1 MARLV
6 LYCFTVMN
14 FFYMEK
20 RYFLRQPVKIIC
32 KGIMSDIPKDNL
44 YTRDHEWI
52 RIEGDKAEIGIT
64 DHAQKALGDIVFAE
78 LPEIEAEIDAGDEFG
93 SVESVKAVSSLFMPL
108 SGRITAV
115 NNELKDSP
123 ELINEECYDDGWV
136 IRIEL
141 SNPDDS
147 AELLSPADYEKFL
160 LDEDA

>member
-1 MARLV
+1 
-6 LYCFTVMN
+6 
-14 FFYMEK
+14 
-20 RYFLRQPVKIIC
+20 
-32 KGIMSDIPKDNL
+32 MSDIPKDNL

-115 NNELKDSP
+115 NTELKDSP
-123 ELINEECYDDGWV
+123 ELINSDPYGDGWIIKV
-136 IRIEL
+136 SI
-141 SNPDDS
+141 DDIT
-147 AELLSPADYEKFL
+147 ALDHLLSSEDYQKL
-160 LDEDA
+160 VD